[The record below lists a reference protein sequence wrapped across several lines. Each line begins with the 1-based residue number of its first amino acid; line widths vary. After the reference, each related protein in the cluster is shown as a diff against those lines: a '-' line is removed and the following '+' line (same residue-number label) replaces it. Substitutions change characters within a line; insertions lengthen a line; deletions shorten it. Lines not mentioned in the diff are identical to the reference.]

1 MGRGHGVRAERCS
14 HRLTGEL
21 AMGWKQWAAAAECF
35 ERAASVANGPSVTRA
50 GTAGMGHFAGGQAA
64 HRQFPVAAV
73 HAHCSRSP
81 APAANPSL
89 AHATELPELPGPAAA
104 LLHLLVTI
112 MPPSALVEI
121 AAGGHASGASMTPS
135 SSTDGSQ
142 AAALHRPKSAKRRAS
157 EAALERRFSS
167 SDLVAAA
174 AASGD
179 HAAKRLRHERPPVR
193 VAACSD
199 CCSGRAESDAGEGE
213 QAAAWCAQDVALPPM
228 DWAAV
233 LQSVQHEGDM
243 AYDRA
248 AGCYLLPGACW
259 LEGGIRTVP
268 MWWLLLALPSEQGG
282 SGCMLPTSPRGCR
295 RCLQPPPHHE
305 SAPATAAPSAG
316 GISVYLVTCAS
327 QLAGALGALRA
338 SMQVGDCCDGSA
350 SGGRSR
356 CCDTCMHACM
366 HASC

>member
-1 MGRGHGVRAERCS
+1 MRTALAALR
-14 HRLTGEL
+14 RLL
-21 AMGWKQWAAAAECF
+21 F
-35 ERAASVANGPSVTRA
+35 RP
-50 GTAGMGHFAGGQAA
+50 
-64 HRQFPVAAV
+64 
-73 HAHCSRSP
+73 
-81 APAANPSL
+81 ANPSL

-104 LLHLLVTI
+104 LLHLLGSI

-121 AAGGHASGASMTPS
+121 AAAGHASGASMTPS

-174 AASGD
+174 AAAGGD
-179 HAAKRLRHERPPVR
+179 HAAKRLRQERPPVR

-213 QAAAWCAQDVALPPM
+213 QPATWCAQDVALPPM

-243 AYDRA
+243 AYDRT

-350 SGGRSR
+350 SGGRSC
-356 CCDTCMHACM
+356 CCDTCMHACILLTLHLEPVALLSHM
-366 HASC
+366 HASCCRA